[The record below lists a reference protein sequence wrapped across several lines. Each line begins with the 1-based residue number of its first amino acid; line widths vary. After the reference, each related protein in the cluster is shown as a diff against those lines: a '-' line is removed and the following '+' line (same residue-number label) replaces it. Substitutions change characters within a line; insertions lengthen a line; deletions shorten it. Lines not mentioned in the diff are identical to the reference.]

1 MLRAG
6 QCGNTGQT
14 AQGNLQPLPETAVPG
29 FAGAACRTIG
39 DPDPC
44 CLPLSLNCSSCLPC
58 SGRKME
64 AEMSKTVLSVKRQA
78 ELNTYENVLE
88 ASLLRVEEEKR
99 SEKETIP
106 LSLGD

>member
-1 MLRAG
+1 
-6 QCGNTGQT
+6 
-14 AQGNLQPLPETAVPG
+14 
-29 FAGAACRTIG
+29 
-39 DPDPC
+39 
-44 CLPLSLNCSSCLPC
+44 
-58 SGRKME
+58 
-64 AEMSKTVLSVKRQA
+64 MSKTVLSVKRQA